1 MWAADAAW
9 LASAGRA
16 QCTCTVGTAVQGACL
31 SLDHSGGIGDFGHLS
46 VPSLQPVYS
55 QKSLGRDG
63 ASCLI
68 WILQG
73 MHSNKEFLRSDIST

>member
-1 MWAADAAW
+1 MQGSQG
-9 LASAGRA
+9 ASALGA
-16 QCTCTVGTAVQGACL
+16 SSCLWEGPAVQGACL